1 MMTSLLALI
10 VVLGVLIFIHELGH
24 FLAAKWAGIYV
35 HRFSLG
41 MGSPIKALSFRR
53 GETEY
58 AISWLPLGGYVKMAS
73 AEEEALAKLEG
84 GQAHTPVPPDR
95 LFEAKPVWK
104 RIIVIVAGVTM
115 NMLFA
120 WAIYSGIALHS
131 GRTLTLE
138 TRVGMVDSALM
149 PKDGGALATLVPGDR
164 ILAVNDDTVHT
175 WNDVADGLQNASGS
189 SLRISLASGKTVT
202 LPIPA
207 EAVGERMTTALAVL
221 PWRGPVLA
229 TVDSTGPAFR
239 AGLRAGDSVTTMNGA
254 PIRQWYGLQETI
266 EAHPNAS
273 VSMTVVRDGQ
283 PLDFTV
289 VTDSQV
295 VPDTGK
301 STKVV
306 GRLGVGSQLPT
317 RHESIGFLGSLGA
330 GAQQTGDVIVQ
341 IGRSV
346 KGMLTGEVAGKELGG
361 PILIGQ
367 LAGQTARLGLV
378 AFLSF
383 MALISVNLAVLNF
396 LPIPLL
402 DGGQFVFLIAEA
414 ALGRPLPMKLREV
427 LSMVGLVLLVLLM
440 IFAFSNDL
448 RRVFGGWLG

>member
-1 MMTSLLALI
+1 MTSLLALI

-24 FLAAKWAGIYV
+24 FVAAKWAGIYV

-95 LFEAKPVWK
+95 MFEAKPVWK

-120 WAIYSGIALHS
+120 WVVYSGIALS
-131 GRTLTLE
+131 QGRTLTLE
-138 TRVGMVDSALM
+138 TRVGMVDSTLM
-149 PKDGGALATLVPGDR
+149 PKDGAALATLVPGDR
-164 ILAVNDDTVHT
+164 VIAVNDDTVHT
-175 WNDVADGLQNASGS
+175 WNDVADALQNSAGS
-189 SLRISLASGKTVT
+189 SLRISMASGKLVT

-207 EAVGERMTTALAVL
+207 EAVGERMTTALAVQ
-221 PWRGPVLA
+221 PWRAPVLA
-229 TVDSTGPAFR
+229 TIDSGGPAFR
-239 AGLRAGDSVTTMNGA
+239 AGLRAGDSVTAINGE
-254 PIRQWYGLQETI
+254 PIEQWYGLQRII
-266 EAHPNAS
+266 EAHPNSA
-273 VSMTVVRDGQ
+273 VSLTAIRGGQ
-283 PLDFTV
+283 ATEYHIT
-289 VTDSQV
+289 TDSMV

-301 STKVV
+301 TTKVV

-317 RHESIGFLGSLGA
+317 RHESIGLLASLGA
-330 GAQQTGDVIVQ
+330 GAEQTAGVIVQ

-402 DGGQFVFLIAEA
+402 DGGQFVFLVAEA
-414 ALGRPLPMKLREV
+414 VLGRPLPMKLREI
-427 LSMVGLVLLVLLM
+427 LSMLGLVLLVLIM
-440 IFAFSNDL
+440 VFAFSNDL
-448 RRVFGGWLG
+448 RRVFAGWLG

>member
-1 MMTSLLALI
+1 MIVSLLALI

-24 FLAAKWAGIYV
+24 FVAAKWAGIYV

-41 MGSPIKALSFRR
+41 MGSPIKALSFKR

-58 AISWLPLGGYVKMAS
+58 AVSWLPLGGYVKMAS
-73 AEEEALAKLEG
+73 AEEEALARLEG

-95 LFEAKPVWK
+95 MFEAKPVWK
-104 RIIVIVAGVTM
+104 RIIVIIAGVTM
-115 NMLFA
+115 NLLFA
-120 WAIYSGIALHS
+120 WAIYSGLALYS

-138 TRVGMVDSALM
+138 TRVGMVDSTLM
-149 PKDGGALATLVPGDR
+149 PKDGEALATLVPGDR
-164 ILAVNDDTVHT
+164 IVAINADTVHT
-175 WNDVADGLQNASGS
+175 WNDVADALQNAAGS
-189 SLRISLASGKTVT
+189 SLRILMASGTSVT

-207 EAVGERMTTALAVL
+207 DAVGERMTTALAVQ
-221 PWRGPVLA
+221 PWRAPVLA

-239 AGLRAGDSVTTMNGA
+239 AGLRAGDSVTAMNGA
-254 PIRQWYGLQETI
+254 PIQQWYQLQEII
-266 EAHPNAS
+266 EARPNAP
-273 VSMTVVRDGQ
+273 VRLTIVRDGQ
-283 PLDFTV
+283 PREFSV

-295 VPDTGK
+295 VADTGK
-301 STKVV
+301 ATKVV

-317 RHESIGFLGSLGA
+317 RHESIGLPGSISA
-330 GAQQTGDVIVQ
+330 GAEQTVGVMVQ

-383 MALISVNLAVLNF
+383 MAFISVNLAVLNF

-414 ALGRPLPMKLREV
+414 ALGRPLPLKLREV
-427 LSMVGLVLLVLLM
+427 LSMVGLVLLVLIM

-448 RRVFGGWLG
+448 RRVLAGWLG

>member
-1 MMTSLLALI
+1 MISLLALV

-41 MGSPIKALSFRR
+41 MGSPIKALSLRR

-58 AISWLPLGGYVKMAS
+58 AISWLPLGGYVKMAG
-73 AEEEALAKLEG
+73 AEEEALAALEG

-120 WAIYSGIALHS
+120 WAVYTGIALS
-131 GRTLTLE
+131 QGRTLTLE
-138 TRVGMVDSALM
+138 TRVGMVDSTLM
-149 PKDGGALATLVPGDR
+149 PKDGGALASLVPGDR
-164 ILAVNDDTVHT
+164 IVAVNEDTVQT
-175 WNDVADGLQNASGS
+175 WNDVADALQNAPGK
-189 SLRISLASGKTVT
+189 SLRIVMASGNSVT

-207 EAVGERMTTALAVL
+207 DAVGERMTTAIAVL
-221 PWRGPVLA
+221 PWRAPVL
-229 TVDSTGPAFR
+229 TSVDSAGPAFR
-239 AGLRAGDSVTTMNGA
+239 AGLRSGDSVTAINGT
-254 PIRQWYGLQETI
+254 PIQQYYGLQRII
-266 EAHPNAS
+266 EAHPNSAVS
-273 VSMTVVRDGQ
+273 VTAVRDGQ
-283 PLDFTV
+283 SREFSVT
-289 VTDSQV
+289 TDSMI

-301 STKVV
+301 TTRVV

-317 RHESIGFLGSLGA
+317 RHESIGLLGSISA
-330 GAQQTGDVIVQ
+330 GAQQTVDVIVQ

-402 DGGQFVFLIAEA
+402 DGGQFVFLVAEA
-414 ALGRPLPMKLREV
+414 VLGRPLPIKLREV
-427 LSMVGLVLLVLLM
+427 LSMVGLVLLVLIM
-440 IFAFSNDL
+440 VFAFSNDL
-448 RRVFGGWLG
+448 RRVFAGWLG

>member
-1 MMTSLLALI
+1 MISLLALI

-24 FLAAKWAGIYV
+24 FVAAKWAGIYV

-41 MGSPIKALSFRR
+41 MGAPIKALSFRR

-73 AEEEALAKLEG
+73 AEEEALSTLEG

-95 LFEAKPVWK
+95 LFESKPVWK
-104 RIIVIVAGVTM
+104 RIVVIVAGVTM

-120 WAIYSGIALHS
+120 WAVYSGIALYS

-138 TRVGMVDSALM
+138 TRVGMVDSTMM
-149 PKDGGALATLVPGDR
+149 PKDGGALATLAPGDR
-164 ILAVNDDTVHT
+164 IVAINADTVHT
-175 WNDVADGLQNASGS
+175 WNDVVDALQNAAGTSLRIVMASGS
-189 SLRISLASGKTVT
+189 SIT

-207 EAVGERMTTALAVL
+207 AAVGERMATAIAVQ
-221 PWRGPVLA
+221 PWRAPVLS

-239 AGLRAGDSVTTMNGA
+239 AGLRAGDSITAMNGTL
-254 PIRQWYGLQETI
+254 IQQYYDLQRII
-266 EAHPNAS
+266 EAHPNSAVS
-273 VSMTVVRDGQ
+273 VTAVRDGQ
-283 PLDFTV
+283 EREFSVT
-289 VTDSQV
+289 TDSMV

-301 STKVV
+301 ATKVV

-317 RHESIGFLGSLGA
+317 RHEPIGLLGSISA
-330 GAQQTGDVIVQ
+330 GAEQTVDVIVQ

-396 LPIPLL
+396 LQIPLL
-402 DGGQFVFLIAEA
+402 DGGQFVFLVAEA
-414 ALGRPLPMKLREV
+414 ALGRPLPLKLREV
-427 LSMVGLVLLVLLM
+427 LSMVGLVVLVLIM
-440 IFAFSNDL
+440 VFAFSNDL
-448 RRVFGGWLG
+448 RRVFAGWLG